1 MRPLEKW
8 HYRLYE
14 QCSTSVLPVG
24 SKKKKKHV
32 NATLSHCL
40 AGGMKHFVIYL
51 SIHGLQTEIC
61 TMLWLFSAV
70 RWEAVVM
77 HAQICKSY
85 RLTSYPFL
93 CTKNLHPGE
102 SNRFS
107 NLFFFFGAC
116 VKSDELAAIM
126 LISLVSPNSS
136 KLVCCFAFPL
146 TEMQSRIAIC
156 YQSNWGR
163 NDLIDDW
170 TKTNKQTNKRR

>member
-1 MRPLEKW
+1 
-8 HYRLYE
+8 
-14 QCSTSVLPVG
+14 
-24 SKKKKKHV
+24 
-32 NATLSHCL
+32 
-40 AGGMKHFVIYL
+40 
-51 SIHGLQTEIC
+51 
-61 TMLWLFSAV
+61 
-70 RWEAVVM
+70 M

-126 LISLVSPNSS
+126 LSLVSPNSS

-146 TEMQSRIAIC
+146 MTEMQSRIAIC
-156 YQSNWGR
+156 YQSN
-163 NDLIDDW
+163 
-170 TKTNKQTNKRR
+170 